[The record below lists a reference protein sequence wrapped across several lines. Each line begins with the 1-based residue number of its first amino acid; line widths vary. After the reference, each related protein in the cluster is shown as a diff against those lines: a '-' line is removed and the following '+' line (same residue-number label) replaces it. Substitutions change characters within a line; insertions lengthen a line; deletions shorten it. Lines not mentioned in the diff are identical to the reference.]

1 MRKYF
6 FIGLWLLFVISPKF
20 TFSKVITITKTAK
33 YCCGDNE
40 SKLDGE
46 KMALEKAK
54 RLCLERAGV
63 YLESTTV
70 IEKGICTKD
79 EIRTLSAGIL
89 KVEVVDKKVS
99 LIEENICVQV
109 TVRVEIDEEDVERKI
124 KLLLRKEQIKQ
135 ELIKIKKQRDALER
149 KVSQLQNQL
158 KQALTNKK
166 KKKIIVQRRRI
177 LNKISARDLAMQT
190 YLLFMQGKNDIVIE
204 ICKMAI
210 NADPEFY
217 EPYLMLN
224 LVYRRIGKR
233 RNALRMCEK
242 ALDICQRKNIKDGL
256 CNTYNHIGS
265 LYNEWGKYRKAIEYY
280 QKSLAICVEIDDLAR
295 MAESYHG
302 IGNAYM
308 RWGKYNEAI
317 EYIQKS
323 ITLRKKVG
331 DRIGLSA
338 SYDSIG
344 IAYVLSGKYYKA
356 IEYLEKSL
364 VIRKGLKDLTGLGQ
378 CYFGIG
384 LAYEYL
390 GKYNKA
396 LGYIKKSIVL
406 RKKVGSKIELGRS
419 YMHMGLLYG
428 YLGKPDRAIEYYK
441 KSLTIAKEVNDREGL
456 IGIYYQM
463 AGYYFNYLRD
473 KEKAIRY
480 LKLSIEI
487 CRQLN
492 CPYLKSFEKLL
503 KTLMEY

>member
-1 MRKYF
+1 MKKYLF
-6 FIGLWLLFVISPKF
+6 GGLLLLFVIFPERG
-20 TFSKVITITKTAK
+20 FSKVITITKTAK

-99 LIEENICVQV
+99 LIGENLCVQV

-124 KLLLRKEQIKQ
+124 KLLLRKEQIKH
-135 ELIKIKKQRDALER
+135 ELIKIKRQRDALER
-149 KVSQLQNQL
+149 KVSQLQKQL

-190 YLLFMQGKNDIVIE
+190 YLLFMQGKNDTVIE

-224 LVYRRIGKR
+224 LVYRRVGKR
-233 RNALRMCEK
+233 RNALKMCEK
-242 ALDICQRKNIKDGL
+242 AVDICERKNIKDGL
-256 CNTYNHIGS
+256 CNSYNHIAS

-280 QKSLAICVEIDDLAR
+280 QKSLAICVEIGDVAR
-295 MAESYHG
+295 MAESYNG
-302 IGNAYM
+302 IGNAYV

-323 ITLRKKVG
+323 IALRKKVA

-338 SYDSIG
+338 SYNSIG
-344 IAYVLSGKYYKA
+344 IAYVLSGQYYKA

-364 VIRKGLKDLTGLGQ
+364 VIRKELNDLTGLAQ

-384 LAYEYL
+384 VAYEYL

-441 KSLTIAKEVNDREGL
+441 RSLRIAKEVDDREGL

-473 KEKAIRY
+473 KEQAIRY
-480 LKLSIEI
+480 LKLSIET

-503 KTLMEY
+503 KTLIEY